1 MNTDNFG
8 FTKAN
13 EGIITTSWNSR
24 EEVSLADD
32 EVIFS
37 LLVKAKTSTELNK
50 VLTITSQYT
59 KAEAY
64 TSDMELMDVALTF
77 KTDNNVEIDQTFT
90 LYQNQPNPFKEETM
104 IGFTLPEASK
114 ATLTIYDVAGRTL
127 KMIRNDFAKGYN
139 TVSINRSDLGS
150 TGLLYYRL
158 ETKNDIATKKM
169 IVID

>member
-1 MNTDNFG
+1 
-8 FTKAN
+8 
-13 EGIITTSWNSR
+13 
-24 EEVSLADD
+24 
-32 EVIFS
+32 
-37 LLVKAKTSTELNK
+37 
-50 VLTITSQYT
+50 
-59 KAEAY
+59 
-64 TSDMELMDVALTF
+64 
-77 KTDNNVEIDQTFT
+77 
-90 LYQNQPNPFKEETM
+90 M